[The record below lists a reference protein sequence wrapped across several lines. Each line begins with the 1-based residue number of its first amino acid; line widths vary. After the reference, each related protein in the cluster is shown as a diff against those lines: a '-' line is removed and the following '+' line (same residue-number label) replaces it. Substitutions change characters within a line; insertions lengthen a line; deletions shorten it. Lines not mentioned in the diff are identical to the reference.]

1 MTLMVEINVW
11 PQGDQLQET
20 SVANIE
26 IRNVSPVGD
35 VADYEYT
42 IAVFS
47 PRWETHTGR
56 IVGFERSRGA
66 LALVAAVL
74 AHAGYET

>member
-11 PQGDQLQET
+11 PQGNQLLES

-26 IRNVSPVGD
+26 IINASATGD
-35 VADYEYT
+35 VADYTYT
-42 IAVFS
+42 INVYS
-47 PRWETHTGR
+47 PQWATHTGT
-56 IVGFERSRGA
+56 IIGFERSRGA

-74 AHAGYET
+74 AHAGFAS